1 MSKKKKSKLKD
12 IFGDVWDGDINF
24 DGKHDWKDAVDLA
37 SFFPIGRAVK
47 IGKVGFTAINAG
59 RAAKA
64 AKTARVAK
72 AAKSA
77 KAFSLA
83 KAARVGNTG
92 RAAKAAKAS
101 KASEVGKDLVHIPR
115 NEPNWIFGGRGTD
128 LVRRSGSSVAR
139 RGEQTG
145 KALVPRTIEGTVIP
159 KAAKAS
165 SKIPKSMRGS
175 KAATTAAAAAAASS
189 IPSFMRGWS
198 KKLGAGI
205 LAGIGGSLYLRSKM
219 GDDEKKPKP
228 KTNFN
233 NTTPEESSA
242 SNSLPN
248 SRVMS
253 YPEYIVPSQPDYSAI
268 FDPAVYDKQIADVR
282 RRLDAQNA
290 LLGDARNRTFDQG
303 DTLQQQGE
311 QTRQAMYD
319 DILEAN
325 DAAKAYVESQG
336 LDSADFTKSAN
347 TNEDTARMIANS
359 AAASGRALANEV
371 IQRAANT
378 YDTGVAQNKINSDA
392 DISAINAASNDERV
406 RLGMAGADAK
416 QQERM
421 QAQQAN
427 MNRDAALF
435 DEQQKQAADARAA
448 NLAMGQLGAEADSA
462 ASDNPLSSVPEE
474 LQYEVYGAAQD
485 YVYMLTEAADP
496 KNGGVKHIGNKEI
509 EEIMQSRGIPP
520 QYAPLILQIAQ
531 KIK

>member
-1 MSKKKKSKLKD
+1 MSKKKKSKLKLFD
-12 IFGDVWDGDINF
+12 LNF
-24 DGKHDWKDAVDLA
+24 DGDVDKKDILEAAFFLPPFRLA
-37 SFFPIGRAVK
+37 KAGK
-47 IGKVGFTAINAG
+47 IGITGA

-64 AKTARVAK
+64 AKT
-72 AAKSA
+72 
-77 KAFSLA
+77 
-83 KAARVGNTG
+83 
-92 RAAKAAKAS
+92 S
-101 KASEVGKDLVHIPR
+101 KELVHIPKA
-115 NEPNWIFGGRGTD
+115 EPNWIFGGKGTDWVYGGRGTD

-189 IPSFMRGWS
+189 VPSFMRGWS
-198 KKLGAGI
+198 KKLGLGI
-205 LAGIGGSLYLRSKM
+205 LAGIGGGIYLRSKM
-219 GDDEKKPKP
+219 GDDKKKPKP
-228 KTNFN
+228 NPTFN
-233 NTTPEESSA
+233 NTTPEESPA

-282 RRLDAQNA
+282 MRLDAQNA

-336 LDSADFTKSAN
+336 LGSADFTKSAN

-448 NLAMGQLGAEADSA
+448 NLAMGQFEAEAANKAAKNDS
-462 ASDNPLSSVPEE
+462 LSSVPEE

-496 KNGGVKHIGNKEI
+496 KNGGLKRVGNKEI